1 MTLTV
6 DAMDLTARQAELA
19 DAALR
24 IVAREGLAA
33 VTFRSI
39 AAESGWSLGAV
50 QKAFATKDAILTAMF
65 ARLRASAGRL
75 PASEPGRPT
84 LRAWL
89 VELLLGLAPLD
100 AERRTAALHGAAF
113 GDLAAYDAV
122 VGRAIAAS
130 DAEIRGLLA
139 QLIRRARAEGEL
151 DAAVDPDAVA
161 WGFLALAQGVT
172 TQLLYD
178 PADEA
183 SVRARVN
190 VVIGQLLRG

>member
-1 MTLTV
+1 
-6 DAMDLTARQAELA
+6 MDLTARQAELA

-89 VELLLGLAPLD
+89 VSQQPSWLPLD
-100 AERRTAALHGAAF
+100 AERPHR
-113 GDLAAYDAV
+113 
-122 VGRAIAAS
+122 R
-130 DAEIRGLLA
+130 
-139 QLIRRARAEGEL
+139 RRATPATSR
-151 DAAVDPDAVA
+151 P
-161 WGFLALAQGVT
+161 T
-172 TQLLYD
+172 TQASGGPSR
-178 PADEA
+178 PATPRFGA
-183 SVRARVN
+183 CW
-190 VVIGQLLRG
+190 RG